1 MPGKEYNPKLKCPR
15 RIFHPVVE
23 ILSGIFVGPF
33 ERLQGTNK
41 RPLENLCVLGCCI
54 KYSYN
59 HNLTSRISFSYNE
72 GMFCADHVDQTGG
85 IRILVCERLNLEK
98 RN

>member
-1 MPGKEYNPKLKCPR
+1 MSTEDFSSSR
-15 RIFHPVVE
+15 RDLVWNFCW
-23 ILSGIFVGPF
+23 PF

-41 RPLENLCVLGCCI
+41 RPLENLRVLGCCI

-72 GMFCADHVDQTGG
+72 GMFCADHLDQTGG
-85 IRILVCERLNLEK
+85 IRILVCGRLNLEK